1 VLRLV
6 LVKDLNE
13 VLRGPRLRKG
23 FGQLLLAGVKNAER
37 RQKFVRSS
45 WLVAERDNRNQR
57 LAAVGDEN
65 NLLPQHIKRNV
76 VQTVYSRNKP

>member
-1 VLRLV
+1 MLRLV